1 MFLLLRLSR
10 PVKVRHRLQLALS
23 SPGKC
28 RHLHYLIPGLNRR
41 ELDYLEQQTATCLK
55 ASVWNGKYF
64 LCQNSLVFVHEVKL

>member
-10 PVKVRHRLQLALS
+10 PVKVRHKVQLALS
-23 SPGKC
+23 SSGGGC

-55 ASVWNGKYF
+55 ASVGTEIFSRKYT
-64 LCQNSLVFVHEVKL
+64 LCLK